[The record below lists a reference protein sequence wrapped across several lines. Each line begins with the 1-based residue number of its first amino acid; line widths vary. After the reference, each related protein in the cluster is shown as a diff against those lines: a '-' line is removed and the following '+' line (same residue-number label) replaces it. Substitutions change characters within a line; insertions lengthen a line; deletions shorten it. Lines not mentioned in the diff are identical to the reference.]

1 MTFIDSNSVSVRI
14 PAGSPALPAR
24 PADGH
29 KGTFGRV
36 LIVGGSLGMSGSV
49 CLAGV
54 AALRSGS
61 GLVTLAVPEN
71 ILSIVAAFE
80 PSYMTVALPFMA
92 ATGAPTSGEP
102 ARIDD
107 EFLIE
112 VFRGKD
118 VIAIGPGLGAGEAV
132 TALTASVLRYARCTV
147 VIDADGINAV
157 VSGQLLSEPLGTGN
171 DIERRDSRALILTP
185 HPGEFSRLSGLSIE
199 AISVDRVAIARN
211 FAASRKVI
219 LVLKGAGTVVTDG
232 DRVYVN
238 PTGNVGMAT
247 GGSGDVLT
255 GVIASLV
262 GQRMTPFD
270 AACLGVFVHGLAG
283 DLAATALTQRGMIA
297 SDLIHYL
304 PAAWKLLEHQS
315 QAVEG

>member
-24 PADGH
+24 PSDGH

-36 LIVGGSLGMSGSV
+36 LIMGGSMGMSGSV
-49 CLAGV
+49 CLTGV

-61 GLVTLAVPEN
+61 GLVTLAVPED
-71 ILSIVAAFE
+71 ILSIVATFE
-80 PSYMTVALPFMA
+80 PSYMTVAMPFMA
-92 ATGAPTSGEP
+92 ATRFTSGEP

-118 VIAIGPGLGAGEAV
+118 VIAIGPGLGAGKAV
-132 TALTASVLRYARCTV
+132 TALTASVLRYARCSV

-157 VSGQLLSEPLGTGN
+157 AAGQLLSEPMDSGN
-171 DIERRDSRALILTP
+171 DFDGLKDRSLILTP
-185 HPGEFSRLSGLSIE
+185 HPGEFSRLSGMSIE
-199 AISVDRVAIARN
+199 AISVDRVAIARS

-238 PTGNVGMAT
+238 PTGNAGMAT

-255 GVIASLV
+255 GIIASLV

-297 SDLIHYL
+297 SDLLHYL
-304 PAAWKLLEHQS
+304 PAAWKLLEQQS
-315 QAVEG
+315 KAVAG